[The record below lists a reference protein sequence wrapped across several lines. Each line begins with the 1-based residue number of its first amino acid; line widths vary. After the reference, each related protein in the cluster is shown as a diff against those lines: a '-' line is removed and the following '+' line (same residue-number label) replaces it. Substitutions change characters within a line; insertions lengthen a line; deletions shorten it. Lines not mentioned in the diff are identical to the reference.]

1 MKQSSFICMFSIALL
16 FLIFGCIKSGSWV
29 KNNVSQEQLKEDY
42 EECRG
47 PTGYIYTKEGATI
60 EEHERDFKG
69 CKEEAEVRTKHV
81 ETTTRTLSYTQ
92 WVPFVAMPSA
102 IANIIVL
109 LANAADYCQRCLKRK
124 GYKIEQRELNR
135 KGGEIS
141 ACMREKGYEWR

>member
-1 MKQSSFICMFSIALL
+1 MKQSSFIHMFSIALL
-16 FLIFGCIKSGSWV
+16 FLIFGCVKSGSWV
-29 KNNVSQEQLKEDY
+29 KYNVSQEQLKKDY

-60 EEHERDFKG
+60 EEHERDFNS
-69 CKEEAEVRTKHV
+69 CKEEAEERAKHV
-81 ETTTRTLSYTQ
+81 ETTTTILSYTQ
-92 WVPFVAMPSA
+92 WLPVVGMPSFF
-102 IANIIVL
+102 ANTAVL

-135 KGGEIS
+135 KGNEIS

>member
-1 MKQSSFICMFSIALL
+1 MKQSSFVCVFSIALL
-16 FLIFGCIKSGSWV
+16 FLIFGCVKSGSWV
-29 KNNVSQEQLKEDY
+29 KNNVSQEQLKKDY

-81 ETTTRTLSYTQ
+81 EATTKVLSYTQ
-92 WVPFVAMPSA
+92 WLVGMPGS
-102 IANIIVL
+102 IANITVL
-109 LANAADYCQRCLKRK
+109 WANAADYCQRCLKRK
-124 GYKIEQRELNR
+124 GYKIEQRELNK
-135 KGGEIS
+135 KGSEIS